1 MCSCCVYSQLS
12 SGTALKRSVVG
23 PRTLSKARVP
33 KLTFPRACHPSALQQ
48 NLPMITPPSSAA
60 LQKHIKAGILQFVC
74 KPQQIRLAFP
84 RGEVKLHASN
94 LTFHTSGGAPAA
106 RSLLQNVDLLDLSC
120 RRRTTITSVPR
131 EDAGTNTFLRG

>member
-1 MCSCCVYSQLS
+1 MLLLCLLPAELWHRSQMICRGAKDPQQSTSAQTHLPKSLPPLS
-12 SGTALKRSVVG
+12 PAAKPAHDHT
-23 PRTLSKARVP
+23 
-33 KLTFPRACHPSALQQ
+33 
-48 NLPMITPPSSAA
+48 PSSAA
-60 LQKHIKAGILQFVC
+60 LQKHIKAGILQCVC

>member
-1 MCSCCVYSQLS
+1 MLLLCLFPAELWHRSQMISRGAKDPQQSTSAQTHLPKSLPPLSPAAKPAHDHTPLKCSIPKTHKSRYFAMC
-12 SGTALKRSVVG
+12 
-23 PRTLSKARVP
+23 
-33 KLTFPRACHPSALQQ
+33 LQ
-48 NLPMITPPSSAA
+48 TTTD
-60 LQKHIKAGILQFVC
+60 KAGISTW
-74 KPQQIRLAFP
+74 RM
-84 RGEVKLHASN
+84 KLHASN